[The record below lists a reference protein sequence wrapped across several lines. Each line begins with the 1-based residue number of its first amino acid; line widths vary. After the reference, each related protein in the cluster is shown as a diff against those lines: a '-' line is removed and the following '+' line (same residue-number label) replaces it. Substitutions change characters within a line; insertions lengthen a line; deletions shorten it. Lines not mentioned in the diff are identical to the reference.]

1 LRENFDHLYF
11 EGSDNLPR
19 ECVSS
24 NEEGVKE
31 ETDQDGCIKLKGNKI
46 PKGLV
51 SFEDLFDKHD
61 RYMKSK
67 VSQGA
72 RKSVES
78 NKVNIGILY
87 DAKMVNTGKFC
98 TQEEK
103 NKVVNLLKRYV
114 DVLAYSYDDL
124 K

>member
-1 LRENFDHLYF
+1 LRDNFDQLYF

-24 NEEGVKE
+24 IEEGVKE
-31 ETDQDGCIKLKGNKI
+31 EMDQDGCIKLKGNKI
-46 PKGLV
+46 PKGMV
-51 SFEDLFDKHD
+51 SLEDLFDKHD

-72 RKSVES
+72 STITETE
-78 NKVNIGILY
+78 KVNIGSL
-87 DAKMVNTGKFC
+87 DDPKMVNIGKFY

-103 NKVVNLLKRYV
+103 KKVVNLLK
-114 DVLAYSYDDL
+114 
-124 K
+124 